1 MPKYNATTPVPISA
15 IYPGDQQVVWNA
27 EPNTVATSG
36 TASVEVAIGNA
47 YGGFDPGLRL
57 DLLFSANPGAFSI
70 ALETADQDVDGAY
83 VTLQVPITT
92 ATASG
97 TPYYARA
104 EYPNI
109 RASFARVV
117 VTTQTGNAV
126 NLTATICR

>member
-1 MPKYNATTPVPISA
+1 MPVYNSTTPVPIAA

-36 TASVEVAIGNA
+36 TASIEVALGNA
-47 YGGFDPGLRL
+47 YAGFEPGLRL
-57 DLLFSANPGAFSI
+57 DLVFSGNPGAFSVT
-70 ALETADQDVDGAY
+70 LQTADQDTTGAY
-83 VTLQVPITT
+83 QTSQTAITT

-109 RASFARVV
+109 RASFARVM

-126 NLTATICR
+126 NITATIAR

>member
-1 MPKYNATTPVPISA
+1 MMPAYNATTPKPISA

-27 EPNTVATSG
+27 EQPTSG
-36 TASVEVAIGNA
+36 TSSVEVAIGNA

-57 DLLFSANPGAFSI
+57 DLLFSGNPGAFSI
-70 ALETADQDVDGAY
+70 ALATADQDVDGAY
-83 VTLQVPITT
+83 VTLQTAITSST
-92 ATASG
+92 ATSG
-97 TPYYARA
+97 VYYARA

-126 NLTATICR
+126 NLTATISR

>member
-1 MPKYNATTPVPISA
+1 LPAYNVTTPVPIAA

-27 EPNTVATSG
+27 EPKTVAATGVS
-36 TASVEVAIGNA
+36 SVEVAIGNA

-57 DLLFSANPGAFSI
+57 DLLFSGNPGAFSI
-70 ALETADQDVDGAY
+70 SLATADQDVDGAY
-83 VTLQVPITT
+83 VTLQTAITT

-117 VTTQTGNAV
+117 VTTQTANTV